1 MENYNLYRATE
12 TGKNAALEM
21 IKKAGATVTCV
32 SGCGT
37 GFYIQLDATTEQAN
51 RIDQMILQEG
61 ATV

>member
-1 MENYNLYRATE
+1 MEKYNLYRATE
-12 TGKNAALEM
+12 TGKCAALET
-21 IKKAGATVTCV
+21 IKKAGATVTGV

-37 GFYIQLDATTEQAN
+37 GFYIQLEATLEQAN